1 MKYPKKNNN
10 GELIFKDYPKFRP
23 NLTPIEMFK
32 LGSFGGTYW
41 RPIYSNVVNV
51 ELNNIH
57 LNYPKTWWK
66 DIPDNMLINKWEDYD
81 INVNKYK
88 VKVGTTLE
96 FWQEKEWIRK
106 NHPYGWV
113 HWYCDFYMG
122 KRSVDDEWQ
131 INRWV
136 NTAGPTSRF
145 RRALINE
152 IKRKNK
158 EYNDFTISPKR
169 RQTLQHWA
177 YKLTKKDCNC

>member
-1 MKYPKKNNN
+1 MKYPKKNNK
-10 GELIFKDYPKFRP
+10 GELVFKDFPEFIP

-41 RPIYSNVVNV
+41 RPIYSSVVNKK
-51 ELNNIH
+51 LCDYH
-57 LNYPKTWWK
+57 LKYPKNWWK
-66 DIPDNMLINKWEDYD
+66 DIPDDMLTKSWDEYD
-81 INVNKYK
+81 ININKYK

-96 FWQEKEWIRK
+96 FWQEKKWIRK

-122 KRSVDDEWQ
+122 KRCEDDEWQ
-131 INRWV
+131 ISRWV
-136 NTAGPTSRF
+136 NTAGPKSRF

-152 IKRKNK
+152 IKKKNK
-158 EYNDFTISPKR
+158 EYDDFSISPKR

-177 YKLTKKDCNC
+177 YKLTKNDCE